1 MEKFKTYEP
10 KLTKGN
16 CEILSTY
23 EQQQENNKGK
33 QMKACVCTE
42 DMCNGPAK
50 EENSTN
56 SAMISGISDRNVI
69 LVAMVPMIFGFI
81 ILA

>member
-1 MEKFKTYEP
+1 
-10 KLTKGN
+10 
-16 CEILSTY
+16 
-23 EQQQENNKGK
+23 
-33 QMKACVCTE
+33 MKACVCTE

-56 SAMISGISDRNVI
+56 SAMISGISDRNV